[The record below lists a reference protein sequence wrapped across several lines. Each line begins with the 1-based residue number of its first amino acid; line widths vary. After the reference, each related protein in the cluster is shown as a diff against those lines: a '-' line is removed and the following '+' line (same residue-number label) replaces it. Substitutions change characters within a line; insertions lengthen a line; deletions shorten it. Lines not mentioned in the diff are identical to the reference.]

1 LFTEKLLLEITSKV
15 RLEFV
20 GGILI
25 VGEGIFDGSADES
38 PRETQYDFA
47 PPSRLPKR
55 KFNAKELNPLIIVNK
70 NISRSAKF
78 INLFSVCLWKG

>member
-1 LFTEKLLLEITSKV
+1 
-15 RLEFV
+15 
-20 GGILI
+20 LI
-25 VGEGIFDGSADES
+25 IGEGIFEPDGRVSSDLDGSADES

-55 KFNAKELNPLIIVNK
+55 KFNTKELNPLIIVNE

-78 INLFSVCLWKG
+78 INLFSVLLWKG

>member
-1 LFTEKLLLEITSKV
+1 MLM
-15 RLEFV
+15 
-20 GGILI
+20 
-25 VGEGIFDGSADES
+25 VGEGIFEPDGRVSSDPDGSADES

-55 KFNAKELNPLIIVNK
+55 KFTTKELKPLTIVNE

-78 INLFSVCLWKG
+78 VNLFSVHL